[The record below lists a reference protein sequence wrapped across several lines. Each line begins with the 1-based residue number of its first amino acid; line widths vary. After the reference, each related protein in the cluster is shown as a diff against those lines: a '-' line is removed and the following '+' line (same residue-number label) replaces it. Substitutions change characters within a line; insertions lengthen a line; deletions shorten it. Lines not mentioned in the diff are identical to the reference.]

1 MKEQLKEFVVEAL
14 SSNLDAMKGV
24 FNTAVNNLIEK
35 NNALEAIV
43 TTWKEKIV
51 ELKGELTVYK
61 VALGNKILASAP
73 NQHKMN
79 FPKSNEFKETRST
92 RDVDNFLKEVEQY
105 FCTIGIE
112 DDVTKGINELTKATI
127 EAESFV
133 KLGCKK
139 DKFDSFKSKEMS
151 NGGGNHEE
159 EHDKNNND
167 GSAMNGVNM
176 KPHNEKRKT
185 NDHLRKDKV
194 EPDKEMVEG
203 PQVEMV
209 DVYRH

>member
-24 FNTAVNNLIEK
+24 FNTVVNNLIEK
-35 NNALEAIV
+35 NDALEAMV

-51 ELKGELTVYK
+51 ELKGELTVY
-61 VALGNKILASAP
+61 
-73 NQHKMN
+73 
-79 FPKSNEFKETRST
+79 
-92 RDVDNFLKEVEQY
+92 
-105 FCTIGIE
+105 
-112 DDVTKGINELTKATI
+112 KGINELTKATI

-139 DKFDSFKSKEMS
+139 DKFDSFKLKEMS

-176 KPHNEKRKT
+176 KPHNEKKKT
-185 NDHLRKDKV
+185 NDHLRSKKN
-194 EPDKEMVEG
+194 EKKLI
-203 PQVEMV
+203 
-209 DVYRH
+209 